1 MADSKSKAK
10 DERTADEIRRDIA
23 ATRARLAAG
32 VENLVEEVHPATL
45 KREASDRARD
55 FVQGEFDQVK
65 SQVKD
70 ENGWRVQRIA
80 MAAGALAAGV
90 VSIIVLRAIVGRAT
104 GATARRK
111 LEKLQL
117 SQASGFVKMPSSVV
131 RKTLKLPRKMPS
143 SARRTL
149 RSTASSIPM
158 TRR

>member
-23 ATRARLAAG
+23 ATRACLAAG

-80 MAAGALAAGV
+80 MAAGVLAAGV
-90 VSIIVLRAIVGRAT
+90 VSIIVLRAIAALPLVANLRSCSFL
-104 GATARRK
+104 RR
-111 LEKLQL
+111 
-117 SQASGFVKMPSSVV
+117 SGFVKMPSSVV